1 MFSALFIRF
10 IGFESNIGMVSSILF
25 GAIICC
31 SSAIAGDNMQDLKT
45 GYLLNATPWKQ
56 QVMQIIGVVSSAL
69 TITFVLNVLHTAYGI
84 GSPTLRAPQANLMK
98 AVVEGVF
105 NESLPWNWIYM
116 GIVIGLII
124 IILDIIQE
132 QRKSS
137 FRFPVL
143 AVAVGI
149 YLPISLSVPIFIGSI
164 ISANSTDI
172 IFVVVGRA
180 LQGGGA
186 ISAVLMAFLADSV
199 SEQSRAKA
207 NAFVGFQIGLAFM
220 ISLII
225 GPIITSSA
233 GLSGLFWVIGLLSI
247 VAILIVFTLPYAK
260 PIKYYSLSI
269 ATFSEVLNPK
279 LLRLDFSIFSL
290 HMILSSGFIVMPLLI
305 VENNIVTM
313 ADNWQLYIPAM
324 LFSFIGM
331 LPLIILSEKYK
342 KTTSILLF
350 CIAILILSQ
359 GMFFTLNLNFSVF
372 LVILT
377 IFFVAFNSIEAI
389 LPSLLSRT
397 ASISKR
403 GLAMGIFSTSQF
415 LGTFFGGAIGGLIY
429 NIYDLNS
436 VFLLTIFVAI
446 IWWFIMIAFPHK
458 VETLQE

>member
-1 MFSALFIRF
+1 MNSSERLFTFKVSLIMGVRMLGLFMIFPVMSVYATDYDNSSPFLIGVAIGIYGLTQALFQIPFGYFSDRY
-10 IGFESNIGMVSSILF
+10 GRKPLLIL
-25 GAIICC
+25 
-31 SSAIAGDNMQDLKT
+31 
-45 GYLLNATPWKQ
+45 
-56 QVMQIIGVVSSAL
+56 
-69 TITFVLNVLHTAYGI
+69 
-84 GSPTLRAPQANLMK
+84 
-98 AVVEGVF
+98 
-105 NESLPWNWIYM
+105 
-116 GIVIGLII
+116 GLCI
-124 IILDIIQE
+124 
-132 QRKSS
+132 
-137 FRFPVL
+137 F
-143 AVAVGI
+143 
-149 YLPISLSVPIFIGSI
+149 FIGSI
-164 ISANSTDI
+164 LSANSTDI
-172 IFVVVGRA
+172 IFVVIGRA

-199 SEQSRAKA
+199 SAQSRVKA

-247 VAILIVFTLPYAK
+247 VAIFIVVTLPSAK
-260 PIKYYSLSI
+260 PIKYYNLSI
-269 ATFSEVLNPK
+269 ATFREVLNPK

-290 HMILSSGFIVMPLLI
+290 HMILSSSFIVMPLLI

-313 ADNWQLYIPAM
+313 VDNWQLYIPAM

-342 KTTSILLF
+342 KTKSILLF

-372 LVILT
+372 LLILT

-389 LPSLLSRT
+389 LPSLLSKI
-397 ASISKR
+397 ASTSKR

-436 VFLLTIFVAI
+436 VFLLSIFVAI
-446 IWWFIMIAFPHK
+446 IWWFSIITLPQKLEA
-458 VETLQE
+458 LQE